1 MIGKLD
7 SNGVLLGWYLDTDSV
22 DEPKVTVTKEIW
34 QQAIDINAN
43 KYVDEKFV
51 CEDLRTDEQK
61 ANDNDEI
68 ANRESGIAK
77 LKELGLTDAQI
88 KALMGVE

>member
-1 MIGKLD
+1 MIAKLD
-7 SNGVLLGWYLDTDSV
+7 SNGILLGWYLDTDSV
-22 DEPKVTVTKEIW
+22 DEPKVTVTKEVW

-43 KYVDEKFV
+43 KYVDGNFV
-51 CEDLRTDEQK
+51 FEDLRTDEQK

-68 ANRESGIAK
+68 ANRKSGIVK